1 MRGQFRNARTRY
13 ASGRFLCLLGC
24 VAWTLTSACQ
34 TVGSGTR
41 EAEPTDALP
50 GPGPE
55 ADAPVV
61 VSPGPISAEEQRA
74 AEELF
79 EGVQLSFE
87 AGRFSEVF
95 RMAEDLVERFPASDV
110 SGAALEM
117 SARAHLENGDLPAAD
132 VAAGQ
137 YAGLLPDGD
146 RRGPA
151 ARLLQAR
158 ANPGDHGAR
167 LDRLLRIDEAASPSQ
182 LEEAVA
188 KVRMATDSLE
198 FTEIQS
204 VLDGVSVRG
213 PLIPIAEARLSV
225 SFLEMGRTESAN
237 LLAQRSIED
246 GVAGEELL
254 WAQGVLAGELPAGR
268 GRTTSFRI
276 GVVLPMGGPPALAEF
291 SMLLTEGIEVA
302 AATVLGDDYQVE
314 LIVRDDQGDP
324 ELTAQAV
331 QELEAEGVQGIIG
344 MLQDDDLLLAG
355 DVRNYDVALV
365 SPTARSA
372 DRAGQNVYS
381 LEGANVEAAASL
393 AYYAVSRAFQ
403 RIAIVHPQTPEA
415 EAEADAFE
423 RAAASMGMPV
433 VGRFGYQAGA
443 TFFEPQIQAAQDAL
457 RRNELTALGLTE
469 DDTLHVEELQPT
481 AIFLPVPLEDIDFLA
496 PQVIHFG
503 LDTLAIEILGTSGW
517 TDSQTLQVVDTR
529 HTTGVVATAA
539 VGVGAG
545 SAGGLRFRQAYEE
558 YFQRSLV
565 GSTASIGYDAM
576 LLLLEALRPGRVS
589 PEQVRASF
597 GSLEAIEGATG
608 IFSVI
613 DGRVVRR
620 TEVVR
625 IQNRA
630 LTPLELRPAPED
642 TLGSRDEAANNSREN
657 QGRR

>member
-1 MRGQFRNARTRY
+1 VRGQFRSARTRY
-13 ASGRFLCLLGC
+13 ASGRFLCLLGG

-34 TVGSGTR
+34 TVGSGAR
-41 EAEPTDALP
+41 EAEATNARPAPETDV
-50 GPGPE
+50 
-55 ADAPVV
+55 PVV
-61 VSPGPISAEEQRA
+61 VSPGSISGDEQRA
-74 AEELF
+74 AAELF
-79 EGVQLSFE
+79 AAAQVSFE
-87 AGRFSEVF
+87 GRRFFEVI
-95 RMAEDLVERFPASDV
+95 RTTEDLVERFPASDV
-110 SGAALEM
+110 SGAALEL

-132 VAAGQ
+132 AAAGQ
-137 YAGLLPDGD
+137 YAGLLPAGD
-146 RRGPA
+146 RRGPD

-158 ANPGDHGAR
+158 ANPEDHAAR
-167 LDRLLRIDEAASPSQ
+167 LDRLLRIDEAATPSQ
-182 LEEAVA
+182 MDEAVA
-188 KVRMATDSLE
+188 MVRMATDSLE
-198 FTEIQS
+198 FAEIQS
-204 VLDGVSVRG
+204 VVDSVALRG
-213 PLIPIAEARLSV
+213 PLTPIAEARLSV
-225 SFLEMGRTESAN
+225 SLLEMDRTESAN
-237 LLAQRSIED
+237 LYAQRSIDD

-276 GVVLPMGGPPALAEF
+276 GVVLPMGGPPALADF
-291 SMLLTEGIEVA
+291 SMLIIEGIEVA
-302 AATVLGDDYQVE
+302 AATVLGEDYEVE
-314 LIVRDDQGDP
+314 LIVRDDEGDP

-355 DVRNYDVALV
+355 DVRSYDVPLV

-372 DRAGQNVYS
+372 ARAGQSVFS
-381 LEGANVEAAASL
+381 LEGANTEAAASL

-433 VGRFGYQAGA
+433 VGRFAYEAGA

-457 RRNELTALGLTE
+457 RQDEIAALGLVE

-481 AIFLPVPLEDIDFLA
+481 AIFLPVPPEDIEFLA

-517 TDSQTLQVVDTR
+517 TDPQTLEVVDTR

-539 VGVGAG
+539 ISAGAG
-545 SAGGLRFRQAYEE
+545 SAGDLRFRQAYEE

-565 GSTASIGYDAM
+565 GSTASIGYDAL

-589 PEQVRASF
+589 PEQVQASF
-597 GSLEAIEGATG
+597 GSLEAIPGATG

-625 IQNRA
+625 IENRM

-642 TLGSRDEAANNSREN
+642 SVGNGNEPDNDGREG
-657 QGRR
+657 QGGR